1 MGFMKPL
8 DRTALLELTKTLA
21 QPVDFADLE
30 KRGIISKAG
39 AWYRLLKPESLPEH
53 ASRKIYELQQDA
65 KGVKV
70 KFEKASKYEKLLK
83 KFEKE
88 LS

>member
-1 MGFMKPL
+1 MNPL

-30 KRGIISKAG
+30 KRGVISKAG
-39 AWYRLLKPESLPEH
+39 AWYRLHKPELLPEH
-53 ASRKIYELQQDA
+53 ASRKIYVMEQDA

-70 KFEKASKYEKLLK
+70 KFEKASKFAKLQK
-83 KFEKE
+83 QFEKD
-88 LS
+88 L